1 MKKLKKVLALGMAG
15 VMALSLAACG
25 GDTSTSTSGS
35 TSTGTGETS
44 TADGEVVNLTWVMVG
59 NGQPSNY
66 DAWLEQINP
75 YLEEKIG
82 VNIDV
87 KVVAWDAW
95 DQRRSTIV
103 NTAGEYDILFTN
115 TNTYTNDV
123 GIGAFYDITELLPEV
138 APDLWASIP
147 EDYWDACRVN
157 GQIYAV
163 PTMKDSSISQ
173 YVVWDKGAM
182 DAAGYDGSTM
192 QDLTDPELTEA
203 LGSQELQDYLV
214 ANNYPTTAW
223 PLSNSG
229 ATYLT
234 FQYDTM
240 GAGLIAMGVKYND
253 TEGKVVSIFE
263 QPDIMEY
270 LDLLREWYNAGIIN
284 ADANVK
290 GEENAY
296 KPAAIAQGWPLAA
309 VTTWGPNMGVEEAV
323 AYQWGPTI
331 VSNDSVRGS
340 LNCISNNCP
349 NPEKAL
355 EFLQLVNTDSYVRD
369 LLYYGVQ
376 GDDWDYTDETHEWV
390 HKNNANWTMAGY
402 TQGSFFTVTPTDDF
416 DFNQYDQVAELNAAA
431 EPSVLLG
438 FSMDTTPVAD
448 NLAQCIAIAES
459 YKSELLTGAC
469 GDFDT
474 PEEMVADMVAKMN
487 ELGFQEIMAE
497 AQRQVD
503 EFLAANPP
511 EASTSTAESAE

>member
-25 GDTSTSTSGS
+25 GDTSTSGC

-44 TADGEVVNLTWVMVG
+44 TADGEVVTLKWVMVG
-59 NGQPSNY
+59 NGMPSNY
-66 DAWLEQINP
+66 DAWLAQVNP

-87 KVVAWDAW
+87 EVVGWGDW
-95 DQRRSTIV
+95 EPRRNVIV

-115 TNTYTNDV
+115 VNTYTNDV
-123 GIGAFYDITELLPEV
+123 GMGAFLDITDLLPEV

-147 EDYWDACRVN
+147 EDFWDACRVN
-157 GQIYAV
+157 GQIYGIPA
-163 PTMKDSSISQ
+163 MKDSSITNL
-173 YVVWDKGAM
+173 VVWDKGAM

-203 LGSQELQDYLV
+203 LSSQGLKDYL
-214 ANNYPTTAW
+214 AENGYAETAW
-223 PLSNSG
+223 PLSSSG

-234 FQYDTM
+234 FTYDTM

-253 TEGKVVSIFE
+253 TEGKVVSIYE
-263 QPDIMEY
+263 QPEIMEY
-270 LDLLREWYNAGIIN
+270 LKLFHQWYQDGIIN

-290 GEENAY
+290 PEENAY
-296 KPAAIAQGWPLAA
+296 KPAAVAQGWPLAA
-309 VTTWGPNMGVEEAV
+309 VTNWGPSMGVEEAV

-331 VSNDSVRGS
+331 ISNDSVRGS
-340 LNCISNNCP
+340 LSCISANCEHP
-349 NPEKAL
+349 DKAL
-355 EFLQLVNTDSYVRD
+355 QFLQLVNTDTNVRD
-369 LLYYGVQ
+369 LFFYGVE
-376 GDDWDYTDETHEWV
+376 GDNWEYTDETKTKV
-390 HKNNANWTMAGY
+390 HKNNADWSMAGY
-402 TQGSFFTVTPTDDF
+402 TQGSFFTVTPTDAYE
-416 DFNQYDQVAELNAAA
+416 FNEYDQVAEQNANA

-438 FSMDTTPVAD
+438 FSMDTEPVKD
-448 NLAQCIAIAES
+448 QLNQCITIAES
-459 YKSELLTGAC
+459 YKSELLTGSC
-469 GDFDT
+469 GGTD
-474 PEEMVADMVAKMN
+474 PETMVAQMVD
-487 ELGFQEIMAE
+487 ELNAAGFQDVLTE

>member
-1 MKKLKKVLALGMAG
+1 MKRLNKVLAFGMAG
-15 VMALSLAACG
+15 AMALSLAACG
-25 GDTSTSTSGS
+25 GTTSSGS
-35 TSTGTGETS
+35 TSGTTGTGEVASTS
-44 TADGEVVNLTWVMVG
+44 DGEVVNLKWVMVG

-75 YLEEKIG
+75 YLEDKIG

-87 KVVAWDAW
+87 QVVSWDAW
-95 DQRRSTIV
+95 DQRRSAIV

-123 GIGAFYDITELLPEV
+123 GIGAFLDITDLLQEY

-147 EDYWDACRVN
+147 ADYWDACRVN

-173 YVVWDKGAM
+173 YVVWDKAAM
-182 DAAGYDGSTM
+182 EAAGYDGSTM
-192 QDLTDPELTEA
+192 KDLTDPELTAA
-203 LGSQELQDYLV
+203 LSSQGLKDYL
-214 ANNYPTTAW
+214 AENNYDDTAW
-223 PLSNSG
+223 PLSSSA

-240 GAGLIAMGVKYND
+240 GAGLIAMGVRYDD

-263 QPDIMEY
+263 QPDIVKY
-270 LDLLREWYNAGIIN
+270 LDLLREWYNDGIIN

-290 GEENAY
+290 GEDNSY
-296 KPAAIAQGWPLAA
+296 KPAAVAQGWPKAA
-309 VTTWGPNMGVEEAV
+309 VTTWGPNMGVEAV
-323 AYQWGPTI
+323 AYKWGPTI
-331 VSNDSVRGS
+331 ISNDSVRGS
-340 LNCISNNCP
+340 LNCISNNCEHP
-349 NPEKAL
+349 DKAL

-376 GDDWDYTDETHEWV
+376 GDNWDYTDDTKEWV
-390 HKNNANWTMAGY
+390 HKNNADWTMAGY

-416 DFNQYDQVAELNAAA
+416 DFNQYDEVAKLNEEA

-448 NLAQCIAIAES
+448 QLAQCIAIAES

-469 GDFDT
+469 GQFDT
-474 PEEMVADMVAKMN
+474 PEEMVDEMVAEMN
-487 ELGFQEIMAE
+487 QVGFQEIMAE

-503 EFLAANPP
+503 EFLAANP
-511 EASTSTAESAE
+511 ASSESAE

>member
-15 VMALSLAACG
+15 AMALSLAACG

-44 TADGEVVNLTWVMVG
+44 TADGEVVTLKWVMVG
-59 NGQPSNY
+59 NGMPSNY
-66 DAWLEQINP
+66 DAWLAQVNP

-87 KVVAWDAW
+87 EVVGWGDW
-95 DQRRSTIV
+95 DQRRNVIV

-115 TNTYTNDV
+115 VNTYTNDV
-123 GIGAFYDITELLPEV
+123 GVGAFLDITDLLPEV

-147 EDYWDACRVN
+147 ADYWDACRVN
-157 GQIYAV
+157 GQIYGIPA
-163 PTMKDSSISQ
+163 MKDSSITNF
-173 YVVWDKGAM
+173 VVWDKGAM

-203 LGSQELQDYLV
+203 LGSQALKDYLV
-214 ANNYPTTAW
+214 ENGYADTAW
-223 PLSNSG
+223 PLNNSG

-234 FQYDTM
+234 FTYDTM

-253 TEGKVVSIFE
+253 TEGKVVSIYE
-263 QPDIMEY
+263 QPEIMEY
-270 LDLLREWYNAGIIN
+270 LNLFHQWYQDGIIN

-290 GEENAY
+290 PEDNAY
-296 KPAAIAQGWPLAA
+296 KPAAVAQGWPSAA

-340 LNCISNNCP
+340 LSCISANCEHP
-349 NPEKAL
+349 DKAL
-355 EFLQLVNTDSYVRD
+355 QFLELVNTDTYVRD
-369 LLYYGVQ
+369 LFYYGVE
-376 GDDWDYTDETHEWV
+376 GDNWEYTDETKTQV
-390 HKNNANWTMAGY
+390 HKNNADWTMAGY

-416 DFNQYDQVAELNAAA
+416 DFNQYDQVEIQNENA

-438 FSMDTTPVAD
+438 FSMDTEPVKD
-448 NLAQCIAIAES
+448 QLNQCITIAES
-459 YKSELLTGAC
+459 YKSELLTGSC
-469 GDFDT
+469 GGTD
-474 PEEMVADMVAKMN
+474 PETMVAQMVD
-487 ELGFQEIMAE
+487 ELNAAGFQDVLAE